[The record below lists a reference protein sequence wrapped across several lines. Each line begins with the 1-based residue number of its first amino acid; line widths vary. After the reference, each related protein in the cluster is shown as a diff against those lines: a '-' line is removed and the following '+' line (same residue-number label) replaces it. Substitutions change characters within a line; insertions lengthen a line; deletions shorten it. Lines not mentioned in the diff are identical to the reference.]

1 MKNNMSDKNKK
12 LISAIISLVVGLGV
26 SGMSHG
32 GTSTDAKSGSFKY
45 VVPSGMS
52 NMNACPGPY
61 ESLAITTQNR
71 TNYQYEWYGDH
82 GRPLAVNVMYVLND
96 KREYTGNF
104 IKTETDLSQYP
115 VERKGHN
122 SPSGLAARIA
132 NYPAA
137 DVSGPVTGALL
148 RKNVA
153 QQPVRSWS
161 DTKSDY
167 PSLAKKYGE
176 SNLNVLTEITEHG
189 DDTYMDYIDRAPIT
203 MRIPIR
209 NYKMLHIEVVSGAT
223 DYNVPNWLSKIMV
236 WEGESISSED
246 GTRLKVTRSELYN
259 KKDGTTFGTYKAI
272 PGMAVGSTV
281 DLLSLDNIAIL
292 AKGDFNDA
300 MYTNSSMSFNKLKNT
315 KTGKDVNCH

>member
-1 MKNNMSDKNKK
+1 
-12 LISAIISLVVGLGV
+12 
-26 SGMSHG
+26 
-32 GTSTDAKSGSFKY
+32 
-45 VVPSGMS
+45 
-52 NMNACPGPY
+52 
-61 ESLAITTQNR
+61 
-71 TNYQYEWYGDH
+71 
-82 GRPLAVNVMYVLND
+82 MYVLND

-104 IKTETDLSQYP
+104 IKSENDLSQYP
-115 VERKGHN
+115 VERKGHT
-122 SPSGLAARIA
+122 SPSGLAAISSLGVTTSVGDA
-132 NYPAA
+132 
-137 DVSGPVTGALL
+137 SGPVTGALL
-148 RKNVA
+148 RKNFR
-153 QQPVRSWS
+153 QLPVRSWS

-176 SNLNVLTEITEHG
+176 SNLNVITEITEHG

-223 DYNVPNWLSKIMV
+223 DYNAPNWLSKIMV

-300 MYTNSSMSFNKLKNT
+300 MYTNSSMSFIKLKNT